1 MSIEVITTPAQ
12 TSGKLTNLVLKS
24 NLKDRIIAT
33 QKDNPF
39 LEKIGVD
46 IGTDKG
52 NGFEINSDKSL
63 MFKGRL

>member
-1 MSIEVITTPAQ
+1 MRIEVLTTVAQ
-12 TSGKLTNLVLKS
+12 ASREANNLVLKS

>member
-39 LEKIGVD
+39 LEKIRVD

-52 NGFEINSDKSL
+52 KGFEINSDKSL